1 MAKLPDPVKKKTSK
15 SGVSRSAAIKKAE
28 AATSRAERGP
38 AKARYPKMTTV
49 SGASEAAARGRAAAR
64 VDKRGSSG
72 FGATKPRSSG
82 SSLRATGA
90 EAKAGRGSRAG
101 SSLRARGVEGGK
113 KTASRYALY
122 GAGDNLTYEDKAGSQ
137 RNRKRAIAKKQS
149 AARAEAAKPKRVTR
163 GGNTGG
169 FGKTKYKARGNT
181 QTVRSAEGRAMSKV
195 KKKFN

>member
-1 MAKLPDPVKKKTSK
+1 MAKLPDPVKKKASK

-28 AATSRAERGP
+28 TATAKAERGP

-49 SGASEAAARGRAAAR
+49 SGASEAAKRGAGAAR
-64 VDKRGSSG
+64 NKMGG
-72 FGATKPRSSG
+72 FGATAKRSQSG
-82 SSLRATGA
+82 GTIRSTQA
-90 EAKAGRGSRAG
+90 EKQGSRSR

-169 FGKTKYKARGNT
+169 FGATRKRSQSGG
-181 QTVRSAEGRAMSKV
+181 TVRSTQGRAMSKA
-195 KKKFN
+195 KKLY